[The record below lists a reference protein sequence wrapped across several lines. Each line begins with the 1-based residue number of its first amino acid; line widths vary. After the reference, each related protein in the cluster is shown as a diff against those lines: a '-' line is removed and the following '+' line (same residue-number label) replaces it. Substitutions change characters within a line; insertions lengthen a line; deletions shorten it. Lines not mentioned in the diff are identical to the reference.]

1 MKQAPRKRSL
11 FHSASILAPLRMF
24 LVGLTA
30 FLPVLVLHRSLTGNF
45 FRDRLVSRFRSGLC
59 SFRNQLPLL
68 GCLNRWLRSFLG
80 RHYGL
85 LLYRRFRRSLCDL
98 GNLLGGRRSGFL
110 CYRELRFCLQGLF
123 SLLFQRNLLLS
134 RLLVLCRNLDRLRRM
149 LFCNRFCCNFRY
161 FLHRDC
167 LALRRSLCRRRCC
180 RSFLSGSP
188 TATHR
193 SGRWRWRRWLVG
205 CQELHNLTLGTKLA
219 VQKQHERFLS
229 DLRVLRQLRSD
240 P

>member
-85 LLYRRFRRSLCDL
+85 LL
-98 GNLLGGRRSGFL
+98 

-123 SLLFQRNLLLS
+123 SLLFLRNLLLS